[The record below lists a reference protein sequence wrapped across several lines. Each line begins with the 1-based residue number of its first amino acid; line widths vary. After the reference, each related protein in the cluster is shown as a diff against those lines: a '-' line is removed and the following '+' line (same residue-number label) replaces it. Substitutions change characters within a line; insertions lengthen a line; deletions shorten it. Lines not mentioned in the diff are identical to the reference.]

1 VTKLLLDYW
10 TLCKNSSYASSG
22 GGGGGGD
29 DDAMTQDEMVSQ
41 GNCQVVKD
49 FPPLST
55 RSSNVNSGNKC
66 SKKTELQQQQ
76 VAYEVCWMKA
86 NRCIMQLLQKI

>member
-10 TLCKNSSYASSG
+10 TLCKNSYASSG
-22 GGGGGGD
+22 GGGG
-29 DDAMTQDEMVSQ
+29 DDAIAQNEMVSQ

-55 RSSNVNSGNKC
+55 RSSNGNKC

-76 VAYEVCWMKA
+76 VTYEVCWIKA